1 VTRVFTTTCI
11 ALALMTACTAPSGE
25 PSSIGT
31 APRRGG
37 TLRVAAPPSELES
50 QLDPQA
56 GYFQADAELLRCCLA
71 RTLYSYPGLPT
82 EDGGAVLRPDLAASM
97 PAVSRDGLRWTIRLR
112 AGLRYAPPFE
122 DIEIAAA
129 DFIRALERTARVHS
143 DVNLGYNY
151 SVIEGFD
158 EFAAGATES
167 IAGLD
172 VVDDRTLRIRLVRP
186 SGDLGARLSLFHAAP
201 IPPVGSGA
209 RLGAADGLDESYGP
223 FLVSSGP
230 YMYEGS
236 GEVDLSVPPAERRPA
251 QGYGLPASLR
261 LVRNPSW
268 DRATDPLRKAYA
280 DRIEVVGTS
289 EQSALR
295 RLRTGD
301 ADVWLAPAARK
312 EVERYQNDPEL
323 ADRVH
328 VHDTNWA
335 VYLSF
340 NLALPPLD
348 DIHVR
353 RAINL
358 ILDKASITREARRDW
373 GPSEGTLGTPAG
385 HVLPDSLAN
394 NLLVD
399 YDPYGSPNDRG
410 DVAAARQEMA
420 SSRYDRDRDG
430 RCDEPACS
438 ELRLPATGA
447 FSLMAKVITR
457 DLHRLG
463 IKVSVEEIGRPRDYF
478 GEMASPDERTH
489 LFFMGWLSDYLNG
502 STFFVPLFYGP
513 SIRMAFNNNHSL
525 IGASRAQLRGW
536 GYRHIAVPTLDD
548 VIEECLALV
557 GGSQAPCWAEADQL
571 LTEDVVPF
579 APLIATRIT
588 HVVSDRVSDY
598 RFAQLTSSPALDRI
612 ALD

>member
-1 VTRVFTTTCI
+1 VTGVFTTTCI

-31 APRRGG
+31 APRSGG
-37 TLRVAAPPSELES
+37 TLRVAAPPEELMTS
-50 QLDPQA
+50 GLDPQ
-56 GYFQADAELLRCCLA
+56 GQTLMADSELFRCCLL

-82 EDGGAVLRPDLAASM
+82 EDGGAELRPDLAASM
-97 PAVSRDGLRWTIRLR
+97 PTVSRDGLRWTIRLR

-122 DIEIAAA
+122 GIEITAA

-143 DVNLGYNY
+143 DVNYGYDY
-151 SVIEGFD
+151 AVIEGFD
-158 EFAAGATES
+158 DFGAGATES
-167 IAGLD
+167 IAGLEA
-172 VVDDRTLRIRLVRP
+172 VDDRTLRVRLVRP
-186 SGDLGARLSLFHAAP
+186 SGDLAARLSSPHAAP

-209 RLGAADGLDESYGP
+209 RFGAADGLDESYGP

-230 YMYEGS
+230 YMYAGS
-236 GEVDLSVPPAERRPA
+236 EEVDFSVPPAARRPA
-251 QGYGLPASLR
+251 EGFGLPASVR

-280 DRIEVVGTS
+280 DRIEINPTS
-289 EQSALR
+289 ERNALR
-295 RLRTGD
+295 RLRTGG
-301 ADVWLAPAARK
+301 ADVWLLEAAPK
-312 EVERYQNDPEL
+312 EVERYENDPQL

-328 VHDTNWA
+328 AHDSNGA
-335 VYLSF
+335 IYLSF
-340 NLALPPLD
+340 NLALAPLD

-358 ILDKASITREARRDW
+358 ILDKASIVKEARRDTTSV
-373 GPSEGTLGTPAG
+373 GGTSGTPAG
-385 HVLPDSLAN
+385 HILPDSLSN

-399 YDPYGSPNDRG
+399 YEPYRSTNDRG
-410 DVAAARQEMA
+410 DVAAARREMA
-420 SSRYDRDRDG
+420 SSRYDDDGDG
-430 RCDEPACS
+430 RCDDPAC
-438 ELRLPATGA
+438 EDLRLPATGA
-447 FSLMAKVITR
+447 FTLMARVVTR
-457 DLHRLG
+457 DLHRIG
-463 IKVSVEEIGRPRDYF
+463 INTSIEEVDVGTYF
-478 GEMASPDERTH
+478 GEMAGPDERTH
-489 LFFMGWLSDYLNG
+489 LFLNGWFAGYLNA

-513 SIRMAFNNNHSL
+513 SIGVGSALNHSL

-536 GYRHIAVPTLDD
+536 GYRDISVPTLDD

-557 GGSQAPCWAEADQL
+557 GGSQVPCWAEADQL

-598 RFAQLTSSPALDRI
+598 RFAQSSFMPALDRI